1 MVKSLRVL
9 LIFGSENTTSL
20 PYPRFEIGNNN
31 KKARHKKIRIGV
43 SLVKCLEWIVLC
55 EADTLKILSRHTILP
70 SIQATLNQDGRRIH
84 R

>member
-20 PYPRFEIGNNN
+20 LYPRFEIGNNN

-43 SLVKCLEWIVLC
+43 SLVKCLEWDCFV
-55 EADTLKILSRHTILP
+55 
-70 SIQATLNQDGRRIH
+70 
-84 R
+84 